1 MGSAEMSAPSRGGPI
16 LTLEP
21 FLDAVRDGLE
31 AEGWEL
37 SGLQKTTSYEFEG
50 RWAGESSRS
59 ADLFFHREDLPDWAS
74 IDAFLDE
81 TSRGL
86 KGNLALVLDGPVLA
100 RMPNPGKALEALTV
114 LAGAAF
120 PRGYQ
125 APLTLRY
132 RLPNLGEDAAR
143 ADTEIRFKLLLPRE
157 AMHSGFSAVSA
168 LAATAARAFQEIMRS
183 PGLQPYWPEEDG
195 SGSLGV

>member
-1 MGSAEMSAPSRGGPI
+1 MSAPSHADPI

-21 FLDAVRDGLE
+21 FLDAVRDGLDG
-31 AEGWEL
+31 EGWEL

-59 ADLFFHREDLPDWAS
+59 AYLFFHREDLPDWAS

-86 KGNLALVLDGPVLA
+86 RGNLALVLDGPVLA
-100 RMPNPGKALEALTV
+100 RIRDPGRAMEGLTV
-114 LAGAAF
+114 LARDAL

-132 RLPNLGEDAAR
+132 RLPDLGENAAG
-143 ADTEIRFKLLLPRE
+143 ADTEIRIKLVLPKE
-157 AMHSGFSAVSA
+157 AMRSGFSAVSA